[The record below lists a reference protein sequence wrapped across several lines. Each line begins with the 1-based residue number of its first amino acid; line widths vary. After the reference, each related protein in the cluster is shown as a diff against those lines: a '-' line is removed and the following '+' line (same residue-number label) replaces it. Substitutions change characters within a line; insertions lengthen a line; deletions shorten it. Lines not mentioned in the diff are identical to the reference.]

1 MLSQKER
8 CRGAMIGLAVGDA
21 LGAPVEF
28 QSRPVFVTDYQEA
41 KNWKIPAGAWTDD
54 TAQALCLAEG
64 LLNGCDEKG
73 FMDLFV
79 RWMEQGHNSSTG
91 KAVGIGGTVLKTLMT
106 YRVTGQIRPP
116 TDEHS
121 SGNGCIM
128 RLAPVVIYHNW
139 RLKLGTAPNTTHA
152 VINSAKLTHGSKTAE
167 NCTRYF
173 GAILDSLIAGWSKEA
188 SLRHHYAHGDEL
200 RHLYQR
206 EYEKKT
212 AEGTIEHQFGN
223 VYHSEAQLKSDGYCV
238 NTLECALWAFYHSE
252 TFEDGMIK
260 AIGLG
265 GDTDTVGAVYG
276 QLAGAHYGYS
286 AIPQRWRDGLVM
298 HDVILDYADRLM
310 VIPDEDLKKL
320 DERIQ
325 ELTT

>member
-1 MLSQKER
+1 MTTIQDR
-8 CRGAMIGLAVGDA
+8 ARGALVGLAVGDA

-28 QSRPVFVTDYQEA
+28 QPRPVIISDYQEA

-64 LLNGCDEKG
+64 LLNGADDRG

-106 YRVTGQIRPP
+106 YRVTSQIRPP

-139 RLKLGTAPNTTHA
+139 RLKLGTTNKSIEQA
-152 VINSAKLTHGSKTAE
+152 VIESAKLTHGSKTSE
-167 NCTRYF
+167 YCTRYF
-173 GAILDSLIAGWSKEA
+173 GWILDSLISGWTKEA
-188 SLRHHYAHGDEL
+188 SLRHHHPRADEL
-200 RHLYQR
+200 QHLYER
-206 EYEKKT
+206 EYENKT
-212 AEGTIEHQFGN
+212 ADGTIEHQFKN
-223 VYHSEAQLKSDGYCV
+223 VYHTEARLKSDGYCV
-238 NTLECALWAFYHSE
+238 NTLECALWALYHST
-252 TFEDGMIK
+252 TFEDGMLM

-265 GDTDTVGAVYG
+265 GDTDTIGAVYG
-276 QLAGAHYGYS
+276 QLAGALYGYS
-286 AIPQRWRDGLVM
+286 GIPQRWKDGLVK

-310 VIPDEDLKKL
+310 IIPDDVLKTFYENTDL
-320 DERIQ
+320 I
-325 ELTT
+325 T